1 MGKIIAMMLLCLAI
15 LFGSAAYAKADET
28 DSSIWGYKNGE
39 VVCLVLTPVTDEGIN
54 VAGQIL
60 LSQGYSAE
68 FAAKAVYESIMWKCP
83 EKWEQVKELRA
94 QANSGYQFV

>member
-39 VVCLVLTPVTDEGIN
+39 VVCLVLTPVTDESIRI
-54 VAGQIL
+54 AGNIL
-60 LSQGYSAE
+60 TSQGYSGK
-68 FAAKAVYESIMWKCP
+68 FAAYAVYESIMWHCP
-83 EKWEQVKELRA
+83 EKWEQVKNARA
-94 QANSGYQFV
+94 QGGSQLV